1 MERVV
6 KSFTGYSK
14 EKLDKP
20 ATHII
25 MTVYEYEEMKRDLLY
40 AQNEAREIKEKS
52 KVEIEMYKLKTNK
65 IVSDE
70 KENAKK
76 VVEAFQS
83 EFNKAKNEINR
94 LNDLNANILRINK
107 EYANSKRGLKPKKAH
122 SGYVVLDSEQY
133 KYNFRH
139 WASGRFLTKAY
150 DCWKV
155 RIQSPYNS
163 SIKYTTISETIQSD
177 LFKVFGYNLGIEYL
191 TNVDDLSLGEFD
203 EKYKENR
210 NFIFKTWYRSN
221 NKNGF
226 WEVVYLIKNEI
237 NLSNE
242 MVD

>member
-6 KSFTGYSK
+6 KTFTGYSK
-14 EKLDKP
+14 ERLDKP

-25 MTVYEYEEMKRDLLY
+25 MTVYEYEEMKKNLLY

-52 KVEIEMYKLKTNK
+52 KAEIEMYKLKANK
-65 IVSDE
+65 IISDE

-107 EYANSKRGLKPKKAH
+107 EYANSKRALKPKKTH

-133 KYNFRH
+133 KYNFRY
-139 WASGRFLTKAY
+139 WVSGSSYLKEFP
-150 DCWKV
+150 CWKV

-163 SIKYTTISETIQSD
+163 TIPYKTIIKNIEDD
-177 LFKVFGYNLGIEYL
+177 LLKVFGHNLG
-191 TNVDDLSLGEFD
+191 VDYIIDLENYSYKDFE
-203 EKYKENR
+203 EKYKDDK
-210 NFIFKTWYRSN
+210 NFIFKNSYKAN
-221 NKNGF
+221 YKNGF
-226 WEVVYLIKNEI
+226 WEVIYLVKDEI
-237 NLSNE
+237 NVE
-242 MVD
+242 